1 MEKISLKL
9 YEFYNLDSELNG
21 VINQQNGEKIS
32 SGLLAEKLKL
42 TTKYWLTELSKK
54 VAAEKAVVE
63 TLKEELIKKHGET
76 DESGNI
82 SIPMYINIVKDN
94 GKCVG
99 WAVIKQRKS
108 HLHLKFKFEF
118 MVYIKRKYRRKGIGT
133 KLYNRAKKFF
143 DLEDKDIKVYIT
155 TNYNSEFFDKVR
167 KV

>member
-1 MEKISLKL
+1 MIRIYSKDALKV
-9 YEFYNLDSELNG
+9 NLE
-21 VINQQNGEKIS
+21 E
-32 SGLLAEKLKL
+32 
-42 TTKYWLTELSKK
+42 
-54 VAAEKAVVE
+54 EKACSKLVTSGSIYTLYVE
-63 TLKEELIKKHGET
+63 CCDIRNKMK
-76 DESGNI
+76 NRVF
-82 SIPMYINIVKDN
+82 IVKDN
-94 GKCVG
+94 GKCIG
-99 WAVIKQRKS
+99 WVVIKQRKS